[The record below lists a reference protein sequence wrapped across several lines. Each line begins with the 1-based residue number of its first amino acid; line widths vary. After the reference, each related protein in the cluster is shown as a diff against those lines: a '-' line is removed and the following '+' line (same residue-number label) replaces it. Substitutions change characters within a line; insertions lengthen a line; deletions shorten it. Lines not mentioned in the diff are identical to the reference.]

1 MNKCIYCNYETDI
14 VSNFN
19 KHLKTKK
26 HLINKENKTLKNTD
40 TFSPSQI
47 LTNPSQ
53 ILTNPSQILTNPH
66 KSSQSL
72 TNPSQILTNP
82 SLILTNTSQIPHKSS
97 QKVLVNSVEN
107 LNNYECEYC
116 KKVFSRSDNLN
127 RHINKYCKVKKK
139 IINDKNILVDIKND
153 EKDKIM
159 EEQKQRI
166 DQIEREK
173 TMMQKQIELLLDKVG
188 DTTNITTNQHIV
200 LNCYGNEDLT
210 HISNNFKMELLKI
223 PYAMIPKLIK
233 EVHFNQ
239 NYPQNN
245 NIYLPNKKEPYVKIY
260 QDQTWVYKDKKE
272 TIKELVEKN
281 YSILDDY
288 YEGNRESLDSEENK
302 RFISFQEKKTSKDI
316 DKKISKN
323 VEMVLLD
330 GSR

>member
-26 HLINKENKTLKNTD
+26 HLINKENKSLKSGD
-40 TFSPSQI
+40 TFTPSQI

-53 ILTNPSQILTNPH
+53 ILTNPSQI
-66 KSSQSL
+66 
-72 TNPSQILTNP
+72 
-82 SLILTNTSQIPHKSS
+82 PHKSS
-97 QKVLVNSVEN
+97 QKVSVNNEEN

-173 TMMQKQIELLLDKVG
+173 KMMQKQIELLLDKVG

-245 NIYLPNKKEPYVKIY
+245 NIFLPNKKEPYVKIY

-288 YEGNRESLDSEENK
+288 YEGNRQSLDSEENK

-316 DKKISKN
+316 DKQISKN

>member
-1 MNKCIYCNYETDI
+1 MNVNI
-14 VSNFN
+14 VKRYF
-19 KHLKTKK
+19 
-26 HLINKENKTLKNTD
+26 
-40 TFSPSQI
+40 Q
-47 LTNPSQ
+47 
-53 ILTNPSQILTNPH
+53 
-66 KSSQSL
+66 
-72 TNPSQILTNP
+72 
-82 SLILTNTSQIPHKSS
+82 
-97 QKVLVNSVEN
+97 
-107 LNNYECEYC
+107 
-116 KKVFSRSDNLN
+116 SDNLN

-166 DQIEREK
+166 DQIEKRKNNDAK
-173 TMMQKQIELLLDKVG
+173 TNRITLDKVG

-245 NIYLPNKKEPYVKIY
+245 NIFLPNKKEPYVKIY

-302 RFISFQEKKTSKDI
+302 RFISFQEKENFK
-316 DKKISKN
+316 
-323 VEMVLLD
+323 
-330 GSR
+330 GYR